1 LKLEPCCG
9 SQSRAPKIRALPKFS
24 QRLANLCDNHF
35 PIRVQVL
42 EPPDIHRVNAAL
54 GWLGLSSPVDARAE
68 LDAIAP
74 EQQSHPA
81 VLEARWL
88 LCAHEKNW
96 RDALMVAERE
106 VAVGPDKAAGWLHRA
121 YALRRVEGGGLAQ
134 AWDALLPATEK
145 FPDEAVIAYNLSCY
159 ACQMNKLTEAR
170 AWLHRAI
177 TTGDKDV
184 MKKMALEDEDLKPLW
199 AEIED
204 L

>member
-1 LKLEPCCG
+1 MNAALR
-9 SQSRAPKIRALPKFS
+9 SQG
-24 QRLANLCDNHF
+24 LAKWRGNLF

-42 EPPDIHRVNAAL
+42 EPSDVHRVNAAL

-74 EQQSHPA
+74 AQQSHPA

-88 LCAHEKNW
+88 LFAHEKNW
-96 RDALMVAERE
+96 RDALGVAERE
-106 VAVGPDKAAGWLHRA
+106 VAVAPGRAAGWLHRA
-121 YALRRVEGGGLAQ
+121 YAIRRVDGGGLSQ
-134 AWDALLPATEK
+134 AWDALLPAIVK
-145 FPDEAVIAYNLSCY
+145 FPNEAVISYNLSCY

-177 TTGDKDV
+177 KTGDKDV
-184 MKKMALEDEDLKPLW
+184 MKKMALADEDLKPLW
-199 AEIED
+199 AEMED